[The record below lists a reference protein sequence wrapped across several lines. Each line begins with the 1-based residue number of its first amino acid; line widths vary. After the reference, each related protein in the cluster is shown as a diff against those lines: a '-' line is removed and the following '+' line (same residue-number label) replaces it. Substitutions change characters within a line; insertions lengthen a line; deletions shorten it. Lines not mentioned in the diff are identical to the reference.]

1 MHVMKTKKVTDELE
15 ERALPVP
22 NSLEQ
27 VPSEKW
33 RKYLSDEKQSLT
45 DRLVFF
51 FTDAT
56 THCGFVFCSLLAEL

>member
-1 MHVMKTKKVTDELE
+1 MKTKKVTDELE

-51 FTDAT
+51 
-56 THCGFVFCSLLAEL
+56 LLTLQPIVGLYFAAF